1 VKRAILL
8 VDHGSRRDA
17 ANQQLLAVAEGLR
30 GRLSDNQTVEIA
42 HMEIAEPSIETAIA
56 TCAGAGIE
64 AIAVHPYFL
73 GPGRHIREDIP
84 ALVAAAQK
92 NHPHITI
99 TIAEPLGLH
108 PGLSDAVLAWVNE
121 SS

>member
-1 VKRAILL
+1 MKRAILL
-8 VDHGSRRDA
+8 VDHGSRRDT
-17 ANQQLLAVAEGLR
+17 ANQQLLVVAEALR
-30 GRLSDNQTVEIA
+30 SRLAGDQAVEIA

-56 TCAGAGIE
+56 TCADAGIE

-92 NHPHITI
+92 NHPDINI

-108 PGLSDAVLAWVNE
+108 PGLSDAVLAWVSE
-121 SS
+121 PS